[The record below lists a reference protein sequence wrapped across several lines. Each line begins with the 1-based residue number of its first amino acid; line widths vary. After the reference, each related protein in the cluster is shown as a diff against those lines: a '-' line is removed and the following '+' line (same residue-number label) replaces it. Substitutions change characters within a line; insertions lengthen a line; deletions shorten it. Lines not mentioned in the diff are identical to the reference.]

1 MGHTETQ
8 VNASDELDVINEFP
22 AREQPMKL
30 WSVYV
35 IANERASV
43 VSRKWVAARD
53 EAEARTMATKDS
65 RSETGRVLLIKP
77 HHSDS
82 VSVTDQWSVSD
93 IKAIAEELSEYL
105 PGTSAAT

>member
-1 MGHTETQ
+1 MEALACSHPNSSLRTR
-8 VNASDELDVINEFP
+8 SISILRLS
-22 AREQPMKL
+22 RENLVKL

-82 VSVTDQWSVSD
+82 VSVTDQWSVAD
-93 IKAIAEELSEYL
+93 IKAIAEELS
-105 PGTSAAT
+105 